1 MAVSEVIVHPGYPEL
16 HVTVKQHVV
25 HGPSVP
31 IMEFFAVYSL
41 ADHLQEWLTQQGIP
55 IAWSCSPSPGRL
67 GLDFRPGIRMP
78 EHKALLYRLTFDVEK
93 INHIG

>member
-16 HVTVKQHVV
+16 HLTMKSMVV
-25 HGPSVP
+25 SGPSGP
-31 IMEFFAVYSL
+31 MLEFFAVHSL
-41 ADHLQEWLTQQGIP
+41 ADHLQEWLTHQDVP

-78 EHKALLYRLTFDVEK
+78 ESKALLYRLTFAVEK